1 MRFNIQI
8 ELNHNDYERIRNFL
22 DLNTDEAIELFPS
35 EDFEFVAISPFLI
48 SSEGFGYSLRC
59 KVSFQKPIGLKVF
72 DSLKLNKESSKSL
85 SINFRNIKLSKIV
98 NEPDEIEGEISASLR
113 LLERIVNHVFNME
126 NKLIEKT
133 ISISTSSLDDQLDL
147 VIRKRELEK
156 RGEIPK
162 PFGMIHAKGRK
173 DAVERVGSDLVPI
186 YLETDKAYLYE
197 DKKVYLI
204 LPRDFVMKL
213 LKMDSST
220 LVPSEQFTD
229 KEKEILRQLC
239 MRNYVKKIKVANKTF
254 YHDLNDKTR
263 KLLLKGL
270 KKF

>member
-8 ELNHNDYERIRNFL
+8 ELNQNDYDRIRNFL
-22 DLNTDEAIELFPS
+22 DLNNDETIELFPS

-48 SSEGFGYSLRC
+48 TSEGFGYSLQG
-59 KVSFQKPIGLKVF
+59 KVSFQKSIGLKAF
-72 DSLKLNKESSKSL
+72 DSLELDKETSKFL
-85 SINFRNIKLSKIV
+85 SINYRNIKLCKIV
-98 NEPDEIEGEISASLR
+98 VEPNELEEEIIASLR
-113 LLERIVNHVFNME
+113 LLERIVNHVCNME

-133 ISISTSSLDDQLDL
+133 LFIDTSSLDAQLDL

-162 PFGMIHAKGRK
+162 PFGTIHAKGRK
-173 DAVERVGSDLVPI
+173 DAVERVGPNLVPI

-229 KEKEILRQLC
+229 KEKEVLRQFC
-239 MRNYVKKIKVANKTF
+239 MRNYVKKMKVANKTF

>member
-186 YLETDKAYLYE
+186 YLEIDKAYLYE

-220 LVPSEQFTD
+220 LVPSEQFIN
-229 KEKEILRQLC
+229 KEKEVLSQLC

-254 YHDLNDKTR
+254 YHDLNEKTR

>member
-1 MRFNIQI
+1 MDMN
-8 ELNHNDYERIRNFL
+8 NDETL
-22 DLNTDEAIELFPS
+22 ELFPD
-35 EDFEFVAISPFLI
+35 EDFEFVTISPFLI
-48 SSEGFGYSLRC
+48 SNEGFGYSLKC
-59 KVSFQKPIGLKVF
+59 MVSFQKSIGLKVF
-72 DSLKLNKESSKSL
+72 DELKFENETSKAL
-85 SINFRNIKLSKIV
+85 SINYRNIKLFKIV
-98 NEPDEIEGEISASLR
+98 VEPDELENDIISSLK
-113 LLERIVNHVFNME
+113 LLERIINHVCSME

-133 ISISTSSLDDQLDL
+133 ILIDTNTLDDQLDL
-147 VIRKRELEK
+147 IIRKRELEK

-162 PFGMIHAKGRK
+162 SFGIIHAKGRK

-220 LVPSEQFTD
+220 LIPSEQFTD
-229 KEKEILRQLC
+229 KEKEVLRQLC
-239 MRNYVKKIKVANKTF
+239 MRNYIKKIKVANKTF
-254 YHDLNDKTR
+254 YHDLNEKTR